1 MLAFHKVYS
10 VVVTLEVKKS
20 MSISSID
27 MGFVPQDSFMNFGD
41 TNIGIM
47 RSVLDDNYG
56 YEKTVFDCVAP
67 WDGGIERG
75 GEMARYGLDLG
86 TYY

>member
-1 MLAFHKVYS
+1 
-10 VVVTLEVKKS
+10 

-27 MGFVPQDSFMNFGD
+27 VGFVPQDSFTDFGD

-47 RSVLDDNYG
+47 RTVLDDNYG

-67 WDGGIERG
+67 LVGGIERG
-75 GEMARYGLDLG
+75 GEIARYGRDLS